1 MIKVFYYYYYLFY
14 TKVLPDSQPH
24 STVIFTL
31 SFSLSLL
38 INGLLSLIFAHV
50 ANYNMSNYVMVGIF
64 VTIMVVNYLVFY
76 RTGKGK
82 RLVKE
87 KPKFFNSHRLSILF
101 TLLFFLITTSFLF
114 WGPIYIKNILDAR

>member
-1 MIKVFYYYYYLFY
+1 MINVFYYYYLFY
-14 TKVLPDSQPH
+14 TKVLPDNQPH

-38 INGLLSLIFAHV
+38 VNGLLSIISAYV

-64 VTIMVVNYLVFY
+64 IAILILNYFVFY

-82 RLVKE
+82 QLVKQ
-87 KPKFFNSHRLSILF
+87 KPKLFNSQLLSILF
-101 TLLFFLITTSFLF
+101 TLIFFLTTTSFLF
-114 WGPIYIKNILDAR
+114 FGPVYIKSLLEK